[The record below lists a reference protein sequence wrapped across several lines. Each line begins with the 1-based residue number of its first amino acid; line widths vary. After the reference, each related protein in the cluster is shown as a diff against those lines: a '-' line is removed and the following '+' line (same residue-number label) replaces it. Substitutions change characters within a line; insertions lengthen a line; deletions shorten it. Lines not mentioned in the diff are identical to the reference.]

1 VKYYFRLLVYLKPY
15 VWPYFVL
22 GLVCMVAFG
31 ATDGTIPFLVQRI
44 MDDVFA
50 RKDETALNYLPL
62 LVIGLFAFRGLMN
75 FGQSYLNDYVGLRI
89 INDVRN
95 QLNRHFQSLSLSF
108 FHRNATGMLLARVNS
123 DVQLVR
129 FAITDA
135 LASFLKDTTSL
146 VVLMIVAFLKDWVL
160 ASIAFFAFPASVL
173 PIMRLSKRIKRFT
186 RRGQVSTGALTS
198 LLQESIQGNRIVK
211 AFGMEDYEDHRFT
224 AENWKLFK
232 QSLRASRMKSIVSP
246 SMELLASF
254 AIGGVVWYGGWS
266 VIAGGRTQGE
276 FMAFMAAM
284 FLMYGPFKGLSRT
297 YTSVHQGLAGAE
309 RVFEM
314 LDEKPTIADKPDAKE
329 AAPFR
334 HRIEFHNVNFAYGEA
349 PVLKDIHL
357 TVEAGQRVALVGMS
371 GVGKS
376 TLVDLI
382 PRFYDVGAGR
392 ITLDGVDV
400 RDLTVRSLRAQIGI
414 VTQHTFLFNDT
425 VRNNIAYG
433 TPDRDLNAVIAA
445 AKAAHAHEF
454 IVAMPKGY
462 DSQIGEMGM
471 QLSGGQRQRLAIARA
486 LFKNAPILILDE
498 ATSALDTDSERL
510 VQDALENL
518 MATRTTIVIAHRLST
533 VRRADRIVVMVNGA
547 IAEEGTHEELLAR
560 NGEYNRLYS
569 IQGLEDRETEEREIL
584 H

>member
-1 VKYYFRLLVYLKPY
+1 MKSYIRLLAFLKPY
-15 VWPYFVL
+15 LWPYFTL
-22 GLVCMVAFG
+22 GMVCMLGFG

-50 RKDETALNYLPL
+50 RKDQTALTYLPA
-62 LVIGLFAFRGLMN
+62 LVIGIFAFRGLMN

-108 FHRNATGMLLARVNS
+108 FHRNPTGMLLARVSS
-123 DVQLVR
+123 DVSLVR
-129 FAITDA
+129 YSITDA
-135 LASFLKDTTSL
+135 LASFLKDSTSL
-146 VVLMIVAFLKDWVL
+146 VVLMVVAFLKDWVL
-160 ASIAFFAFPASVL
+160 ASIAFFVFPASVL
-173 PIMRLSKRIKRFT
+173 PIMRLSKKMKRFT
-186 RRGQVSTGALTS
+186 RRGQISTGALTS

-211 AFGMEDYEDHRFT
+211 AFGMENYEDRRFT
-224 AENWKLFK
+224 QENWKLFK
-232 QSLRASRMKSIVSP
+232 QSLRASRIKSIVSP
-246 SMELLASF
+246 AMELLASF

-266 VIAGGRTQGE
+266 VIVGGRTQGE

-314 LDEKPTIADKPDAKE
+314 LDEKPTITDKPDAKE
-329 AAPFR
+329 AKPFNR
-334 HRIEFHNVNFAYGEA
+334 RMEFKDVSFAYADA
-349 PVLKDIHL
+349 PVLKRINL
-357 TVEAGQRVALVGMS
+357 TIEAGQMVALVGMS

-382 PRFYDVGAGR
+382 PRFYDVSAGQ
-392 ITLDGVDV
+392 ILIDGVDV
-400 RDLTVRSLRAQIGI
+400 RDLTVRSLRSQIGI

-433 TPDRDLNAVIAA
+433 LSDSDPNAIIAA

-454 IVAMPKGY
+454 IAAMPSGY
-462 DSQIGEMGM
+462 DSTIGEMGM

-486 LFKNAPILILDE
+486 LLKNAPILVLDE

-533 VRRADRIVVMVNGA
+533 VRRADRIVVMVNGS
-547 IAEEGTHEELLAR
+547 IAEEGTHEELLAK
-560 NGEYNRLYS
+560 NGEYSRLYT
-569 IQGLEDRETEEREIL
+569 IQVLEDRDSVEHEVV